1 MNEKMLALGK
11 QSSVIRALSEYGTK
25 RKNEIGAENVYDFS
39 LGNPSIPAPDSVKE
53 AILSLAE
60 EMDPCL
66 LHGYTAS
73 PGDIK
78 VRTAIANSYKERF
91 GFEAKGELIYM
102 TCGAAASLTTAFH
115 ALLSEGEEVVVPAPF
130 FPEYRVFVE
139 KAGGVL
145 KPVLCHQ
152 PSFQLDLDKM
162 EEAITEKTRV
172 VLLNSPNN
180 PTGAVYTEE
189 SLISLSQMLE
199 RKEKELGTKIYLLAD
214 EPYRELFYGQGN
226 VPFLP
231 SLYPRTLVAYSF
243 SKSLSLPG
251 ERIGY
256 LLVSPRFEEAGEVF
270 RAICGAGRSLGFVC
284 APSMWQKVI
293 EKCLGQTSD
302 VEEYRKN
309 CALLSTALTQMGY
322 VVTPPEGAFYLFVKA
337 PDGDAAAMSEKAK
350 KYELLLVP
358 SDSFGVPGFVRIAY
372 CVSRKT
378 IEDSLPAFRKLMEEY
393 L

>member
-25 RKNEIGAENVYDFS
+25 RKIEIGQENVYDFS
-39 LGNPSIPAPDSVKE
+39 LGNPSIPAPETVKE
-53 AILSLAE
+53 AILSLADQ
-60 EMDPCL
+60 MDPCL

-73 PGDIK
+73 PGDFG
-78 VRTAIANSYKERF
+78 VRSAVANSYKERF
-91 GFEAKGELIYM
+91 GFEAKAELVYM
-102 TCGAAASLTTAFH
+102 TCGAAASLTTSFH

-152 PSFQLDLDKM
+152 PSFQLDLEKM

-180 PTGAVYTEE
+180 PTGAVYSAE
-189 SLISLSQMLE
+189 SLAALSDMLK
-199 RKEKELGTKIYLLAD
+199 RKEKEYGTDIYLLAD
-214 EPYRELFYGQGN
+214 EPYRELYYGEGT

-231 SLYPRTLVAYSF
+231 DFYPKTLVAYSF

-256 LLVSPRFEEAGEVF
+256 ILVSHKFEGCGEVF

-284 APSMWQKVI
+284 APSLWQRVI
-293 EKCLGQTSD
+293 AKCLGQTSD

-309 CALLSTALTQMGY
+309 CEILSTALTDMGY
-322 VVTPPEGAFYLFVKA
+322 VVTPPEGAFYLFIKV
-337 PDGDAAAMSEKAK
+337 PDGDAAAFSEKAK

-358 SDSFGVPGFVRIAY
+358 SDSFGVPGFVRAAY

-378 IEDSLPAFRKLMEEY
+378 IVDSLPAFEKLMKEY
-393 L
+393 Q